1 MIDTGFHDI
10 TAPTTITITASAIIY
25 AKLFMLHRICARNV
39 GRVWITTRLFH
50 KPPTHREPPST
61 SSFTVFVWLLHC
73 FLSHATG
80 ERLLVVV
87 VVALNFDHTLTHTPA
102 YVHRTEHPSHPSHTP
117 TQNDRNACHA
127 SRIRNK
133 IKHDFQLESDAR
145 RPMGGRRATCKRIQF
160 NYDGRMRHAC
170 NVTTSMPIYLDMY
183 TGGHK

>member
-1 MIDTGFHDI
+1 
-10 TAPTTITITASAIIY
+10 
-25 AKLFMLHRICARNV
+25 MLHRICARNV

-50 KPPTHREPPST
+50 KPPTHGEPPST

-87 VVALNFDHTLTHTPA
+87 VVALNFDHTLTHTPPH
-102 YVHRTEHPSHPSHTP
+102 VHRTEHPSHPSHTP
-117 TQNDRNACHA
+117 TQNNRNACHA

-133 IKHDFQLESDAR
+133 IKHDFHNSNRTRGDRWEVVARRASAFNLTTTAR
-145 RPMGGRRATCKRIQF
+145 RP
-160 NYDGRMRHAC
+160 AC

-183 TGGHK
+183 TGGHI